1 MMMMLIHILKKTNNK
16 DHNGGMISMIS
27 ELRFAI
33 FQTNNYVLVST
44 AVSLYEMRNVNS
56 NIHFFSLPGNVCVF
70 LRNVQCKLQ
79 YTERWDKDRWIF
91 FSITYSA

>member
-44 AVSLYEMRNVNS
+44 GVSLDEMRNVNS
-56 NIHFFSLPGNVCVF
+56 NIHIFSSWKFVCFLPRC
-70 LRNVQCKLQ
+70 
-79 YTERWDKDRWIF
+79 
-91 FSITYSA
+91 AM